1 MRRLHKPRH
10 AMRCQTWNYASKGWY
25 FLTMCSVKREPM
37 FGTISDGEMHLNA
50 IGTIIM
56 EEWERSIALRPH
68 MRFETIQV
76 MPDHVHMLVYF
87 RYRTVYVKGSLRGRF
102 GHRLRRSISSFVA
115 QFKATCTRRAQLH
128 HHGTIWQRNYDDQ
141 RPCTP
146 PHVAAIIR
154 YIRNNPRE
162 AQRRLDQQRLLY
174 NRRSTA

>member
-1 MRRLHKPRH
+1 
-10 AMRCQTWNYASKGWY
+10 
-25 FLTMCSVKREPM
+25 MCSVKREPI

-50 IGTIIM
+50 LGTIIV

-115 QFKATCTRRAQLH
+115 QFKATCTRRAQPQH
-128 HHGTIWQRNYDDQ
+128 RSTIWQRNYDDQ

-154 YIRNNPRE
+154 NARNNPRE
-162 AQRRLDQQRLLY
+162 AQSRLDQQRLLY
-174 NRRSTA
+174 NRCSTA